1 MVNLPDANQFTPLYH
16 AAINGNRNT
25 IELLN
30 SRDAKLKTGEDEVL
44 AGLFQR
50 VLDDD
55 TGYFE
60 RFYEPHDMGGFGGMG
75 IGMGMGMMMPGM
87 MPGYGMPP
95 GMMPMMDNEEPD
107 FLIDLIGEDEDGDGF
122 DAYDELITDHV
133 DSDPDDKPTQAEV
146 DAAYEKYEELGW
158 NALEENWLEPS
169 TKIPKIPH
177 TPPIR
182 TRSIP
187 CLDWMS
193 PVPIPRT

>member
-1 MVNLPDANQFTPLYH
+1 
-16 AAINGNRNT
+16 
-25 IELLN
+25 
-30 SRDAKLKTGEDEVL
+30 
-44 AGLFQR
+44 
-50 VLDDD
+50 
-55 TGYFE
+55 
-60 RFYEPHDMGGFGGMG
+60 
-75 IGMGMGMMMPGM
+75 MGMMMPGMMMPGM